1 MTFSMSDDEIRVSY
15 NTAKDQK
22 AQVRVLAELNAT
34 TQQAI
39 AEKLKTLGCDV
50 PELPKVKQKPLRAYD
65 VLFDENRA
73 RALFADGK
81 SDLDCAEMLGIS
93 VYKFAEWR
101 RRNGMKRPMGGA
113 AQTRPKK
120 AKTAPCRAKPP
131 MSPEVETPEP
141 VPAPETAGHGSQA
154 TLDAPEKQTSAEALG
169 KVLLDLA
176 KRYPGLTL
184 TVNGTAVRA
193 LCLNVRVLINGTEDM
208 SSTLDLEVV

>member
-50 PELPKVKQKPLRAYD
+50 PALPEVKQKPLRAHD
-65 VLFDENRA
+65 VFFDENRA

-120 AKTAPCRAKPP
+120 AKTAPCKAKPP
-131 MSPEVETPEP
+131 MPPEVET
-141 VPAPETAGHGSQA
+141 PAPETAGSGSQTQLSA
-154 TLDAPEKQTSAEALG
+154 AGKPASAEAIG
-169 KVLLDLA
+169 EVLLDLA

-184 TVNGTAVRA
+184 TVNGAAVRA
-193 LCLNVRVLINGTEDM
+193 LCLNVRVMINGTEDM
-208 SSTLDLEVV
+208 SSTLDLEVG